1 MIFVVNIQVTQI
13 EIFSRDFLDFK
24 YKNASLSAVPYPIQ
38 DCDNTSSTITYL
50 GIQPNCT
57 SMATRACVMHLIM
70 EGIKAASVKPLCF
83 HQMTFHNHGCCEIK
97 QCSYVSD
104 MWTGLN
110 TSNTHTQRD
119 GNTLIS
125 LAHIKR
131 TSLCSCALLLDSFK
145 TRTSGKKKLRARVW
159 LN

>member
-1 MIFVVNIQVTQI
+1 MLWNPFTLPVQAPPSCTFQPLPSFHYIIEMCYSDIHSQYIQVTQI

-83 HQMTFHNHGCCEIK
+83 HQMTFHNHGRCEIK

-104 MWTGLN
+104 MWTGF
-110 TSNTHTQRD
+110 TPRTHTHRE
-119 GNTLIS
+119 TETHLF
-125 LAHIKR
+125 H
-131 TSLCSCALLLDSFK
+131 
-145 TRTSGKKKLRARVW
+145 
-159 LN
+159 